1 VDPSPWA
8 WLFVVVVAV
17 WWPVLLVAGLLIVGP
32 LAGAV
37 IVAIV
42 GAVTRSIRGGRAD
55 DGVED
60 EQPSEAFPELFE
72 SLAVE
77 SAVPVTHVSQHRDD
91 SI

>member
-1 VDPSPWA
+1 VDPSTWA

-17 WWPVLLVAGLLIVGP
+17 WWPVLLVVGVLIVGP

-42 GAVTRSIRGGRAD
+42 GAITRSIRGKRGD

-60 EQPSEAFPELFE
+60 DQPAEAFPDLFE
-72 SLAVE
+72 SLATE
-77 SAVPVTHVSQHRDD
+77 SAVPVSQHRND